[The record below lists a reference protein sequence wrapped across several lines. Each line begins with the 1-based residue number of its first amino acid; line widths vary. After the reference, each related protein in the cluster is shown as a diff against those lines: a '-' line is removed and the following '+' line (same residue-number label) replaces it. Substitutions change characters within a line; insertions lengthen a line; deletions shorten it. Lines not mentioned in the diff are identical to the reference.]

1 MAEKLEIEKKFVLK
15 SFPQTKRDKVVKNI
29 EQFYITMDDGRTARI
44 RKTIM
49 NGEPPKYEL
58 TFKKKQSPGVYLEDE
73 TLITKEQYT
82 EYQKKAKK
90 FLKKKRIL
98 IKDDFNLIWEIDLYK
113 NIKLITA
120 EVELTDI
127 NYNLQIPGFI
137 QKVLIADVTG
147 IKEFSNSSLA
157 FKIK

>member
-1 MAEKLEIEKKFVLK
+1 MAEKLEIERKFVLK

-29 EQFYITMDDGRTARI
+29 EQFYLTMDDGRTGRI
-44 RKTIM
+44 RRTIM
-49 NGEPPKYEL
+49 NGETTKYEL
-58 TFKKKQSPGVYLEDE
+58 TFKKKQAPGVYIEDE
-73 TLITKEQYT
+73 SIITKEYYL
-82 EYQKKAKK
+82 ELQKKAKK

-98 IKDDFNLIWEIDLYK
+98 IKDDNDLIWEIDLYK

-137 QKVLIADVTG
+137 QKVLITDVTG

-157 FKIK
+157 FKVK